1 MTDSTS
7 HPITSLPDLSDEQV
21 SEWLINEEYPLE
33 FSEHAVITITASRL
47 RNVARQSAQ
56 WGADQELEAC
66 CDWLD
71 RNNQWA
77 KVDLDELRDG
87 RRPKPPSKIE
97 IAEKLI
103 ARYSDGWT
111 PSPNDWVII
120 RDALAEGRR
129 AQEALSSD

>member
-1 MTDSTS
+1 MADQRGVPAGVLGTCCHHNYCQPTQKRRTS
-7 HPITSLPDLSDEQV
+7 ICPM
-21 SEWLINEEYPLE
+21 
-33 FSEHAVITITASRL
+33 
-47 RNVARQSAQ
+47 
-56 WGADQELEAC
+56 GADQELEAC